1 MDLQL
6 LFDEERIINSEEQSR
21 PATEEEGNV
30 EGDKDWRITWC
41 DTDFRRVRLFK
52 AGAVIKKNRDSK
64 GGFQNLPLYIV
75 IEDRY
80 TWTGEDPRWPAESQK
95 RRTYVTGTDSTR
107 IRQVVGIAESYGGK
121 VNA

>member
-6 LFDEERIINSEEQSR
+6 LFDEERIINGEEQSR
-21 PATEEEGNV
+21 QATEEEGNV
-30 EGDKDWRITWC
+30 DGDKDWLITWC

-52 AGAVIKKNRDSK
+52 ADAVIKRNRDSR

-80 TWTGEDPRWPAESQK
+80 KWVGEEPRWPKESQK

-107 IRQVVGIAESYGGK
+107 IRQAVGIAESYGGK

>member
-6 LFDEERIINSEEQSR
+6 LFDEERIISGPEQSR
-21 PATEEEGNV
+21 PATEEEGNE
-30 EGDKDWRITWC
+30 EGDVGWRVTWC
-41 DTDFRRVRLFK
+41 DTDFRRVRLFR
-52 AGAVIKKNRDSK
+52 ADAVIQKNRDSK
-64 GGFQNLPLYIV
+64 GGNQDLPLYLV

-80 TWTGEDPRWPAESQK
+80 TWVGEDPTWPKESQR